1 MILTNVAPGI
11 GKTAAKELA
20 RQACFRLS
28 DRASFITGP
37 YHLLGG
43 GHTAPTIWPNDLTG
57 VPPSPRAL
65 ASGLSAA

>member
-28 DRASFITGP
+28 GRASFITGP

-43 GHTAPTIWPNDLTG
+43 GHTAPTIWPNDLTQ
-57 VPPSPRAL
+57 
-65 ASGLSAA
+65 